1 MIIYIYSSCSSM
13 FIIYRPYTKTCPK
26 IIWLLDM
33 DSYDLNKTDFYY
45 YRHFW
50 ASCSPTSGKN
60 YIKKKNFGYFIL
72 FMSSKYYNHWICE
85 KPLGIKKQ
93 MLPYMQI
100 ASAKSQS
107 VRIASH
113 QPAFMG
119 KYLVHEYVYYCLF

>member
-1 MIIYIYSSCSSM
+1 
-13 FIIYRPYTKTCPK
+13 
-26 IIWLLDM
+26 M
-33 DSYDLNKTDFYY
+33 DSYDLNKADFYY

-50 ASCSPTSGKN
+50 ASCSPASGKN
-60 YIKKKNFGYFIL
+60 YIKKKKNFGDFIL

-93 MLPYMQI
+93 VLPYMQI
-100 ASAKSQS
+100 ASGKSQS

-119 KYLVHEYVYYCLF
+119 IYLVHEYVYYCLF